1 MAPTDSRLRPD
12 IRIMEQQD
20 FDGANTEKVTHSLVG
35 LFVELALC
43 PVQVRLEEK
52 QRARRRKR
60 EAMAAK
66 AAEAAA
72 AGNMEEAERLKTAS
86 SIIPRWFSKEY
97 DHRTNTMMHVYKG
110 GYWEAKATGNWEQ
123 FDLPDIF

>member
-1 MAPTDSRLRPD
+1 MYFACAVL
-12 IRIMEQQD
+12 
-20 FDGANTEKVTHSLVG
+20 KSLHV
-35 LFVELALC
+35 LC
-43 PVQVRLEEK
+43 CVQVKLEEK

-72 AGNMEEAERLKTAS
+72 AGNMEEAEQLKKAS

-97 DHRTNTMMHVYKG
+97 DHLTNTMTHVYKG
-110 GYWEAKATGNWEQ
+110 GYWEAKAAGSWDQ
-123 FDLPDIF
+123 LDLPDIF